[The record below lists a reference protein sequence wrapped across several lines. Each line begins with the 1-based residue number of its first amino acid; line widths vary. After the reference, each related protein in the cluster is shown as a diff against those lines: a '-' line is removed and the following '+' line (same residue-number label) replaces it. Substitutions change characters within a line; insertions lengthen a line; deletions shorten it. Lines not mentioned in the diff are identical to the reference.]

1 MKSEYDIRRPDDPT
15 QTFTFLPQA
24 SSASSSKFT
33 AIDPLSR
40 YATSFAFTPY
50 SPSTFDFSPLT
61 VTVLIANGDV
71 YTMNPIL
78 PLRAELLLSYL
89 QGLKAYAK
97 QRRRKAED
105 GRDGLGIDQADSW
118 DIWIGNLIKQ
128 YREGNKVEDSPN
140 RSSNR
145 SSSLAPAD
153 RNSKEDSV
161 KVHPPHLTSTG
172 GPATGSHKALLRQGP
187 VIFTPAPQEADE
199 DEETYASDIA
209 ILKVPTQDGDD
220 EEDTA
225 REEVRVMSIAWS
237 SSRVD
242 IGLYTEV
249 SEPVWVD
256 NDVSSVLSVI
266 GDANGQVPQQANPT
280 IPILESVCLS
290 DASSDEPVVAPS
302 FVIDAVYADTVHVRH
317 SQGLSSINTRP
328 LLDSVLLGGNDDS
341 GSSVSTLIS
350 TDG

>member
-1 MKSEYDIRRPDDPT
+1 MSSEYDIRRPDDPT

-50 SPSTFDFSPLT
+50 SPSIFDFSPLT

-78 PLRAELLLSYL
+78 PLRAELPLRYL

-105 GRDGLGIDQADSW
+105 GRDGLAIDQADSW
-118 DIWIGNLIKQ
+118 DIWIGDLIKQ
-128 YREGNKVEDSPN
+128 YREGSKVEDSPN

-145 SSSLAPAD
+145 SSSSAPAD
-153 RNSKEDSV
+153 RNSKEDNV

-209 ILKVPTQDGDD
+209 ILKVPTHDGDD

-242 IGLYTEV
+242 IGLYNEV

-256 NDVSSVLSVI
+256 NDVS
-266 GDANGQVPQQANPT
+266 
-280 IPILESVCLS
+280 
-290 DASSDEPVVAPS
+290 VV
-302 FVIDAVYADTVHVRH
+302 
-317 SQGLSSINTRP
+317 
-328 LLDSVLLGGNDDS
+328 
-341 GSSVSTLIS
+341 SSVSC
-350 TDG
+350 DAD